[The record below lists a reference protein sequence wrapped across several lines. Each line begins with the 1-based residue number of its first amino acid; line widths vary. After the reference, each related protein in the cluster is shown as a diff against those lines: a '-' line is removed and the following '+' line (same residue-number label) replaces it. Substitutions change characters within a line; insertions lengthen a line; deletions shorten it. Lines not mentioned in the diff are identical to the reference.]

1 MNIFRKHYQDAIH
14 GIASPAWLQ
23 IRCDLVRNSLT
34 FRTVKPMLI
43 FEHFMEQQGDGLDSR
58 RAGADMNGMMEKAN
72 NDADYRKRLVDWL
85 EDDWLE
91 DDWLKDRTDTAELH
105 KLVEDYLDNGTTF
118 DNDEFTAERIQNLN
132 NASTLVRPMTREFR
146 NMEKIRQLA
155 IMYGAEFKDIA
166 KDTDLSQ
173 SYAWCADMQDVM
185 CPADLRQYDEAVV
198 DRDEDQIEATES
210 ASDSAPD
217 SSPDSTSDFAPESCS

>member
-1 MNIFRKHYQDAIH
+1 MIVFRKHYQDAIQ
-14 GIASPAWLQ
+14 GIASPTWLQ

-43 FEHFMEQQGDGLDSR
+43 FEHLMERRGDGLDSR
-58 RAGADMNGMMEKAN
+58 RAGVDMNGMMEKGN
-72 NDADYRKRLVDWL
+72 NDVDYRKRLVDWL
-85 EDDWLE
+85 E
-91 DDWLKDRTDTAELH
+91 DRTDTAELH

-132 NASTLVRPMTREFR
+132 NASTLVKPMTTELRD
-146 NMEKIRQLA
+146 MEKIRQLA
-155 IMYGAEFKDIA
+155 VTYGAEFKDIA

-173 SYAWCADMQDVM
+173 SYAWCAEMQDVM

-210 ASDSAPD
+210 TPDSVPDSASDF
-217 SSPDSTSDFAPESCS
+217 TPESCS